1 MHRRRNRAKLE
12 ETFGGS
18 AHCAYGRG
26 AIERP
31 CTPAA
36 PEVTILDERI
46 GFIGLGIMGRPMAG
60 HLVDAG
66 YAVTVWNRTRSKMTP
81 LLERGAAAAESPRD
95 VAARSDIVITMVA
108 DTPDVRAVILGPEGV
123 LHGVRPGSIVVDMS
137 TISPA
142 ATQEIAGQ
150 IEARGAVMLDAPV
163 SGGEKGAID
172 GTLSIM
178 VGATDE
184 TFARIAPLLRTM
196 ASEVTHCGEA
206 GAGQAVKILN
216 NMILFQTGV
225 ALAEAL
231 SIARANGVDGK
242 VLFETLT
249 KGSADSF
256 ALRNH
261 GMKAMLPGVFPE
273 RAFSTVYAL
282 KDLSYAIQMAEE
294 AGVPALGAD
303 VARELMER
311 AKELGFDKEYW
322 PVLIKAIEDGKS

>member
-1 MHRRRNRAKLE
+1 MTDKL
-12 ETFGGS
+12 
-18 AHCAYGRG
+18 
-26 AIERP
+26 
-31 CTPAA
+31 
-36 PEVTILDERI
+36 
-46 GFIGLGIMGRPMAG
+46 GFIGVGTMGEPMCRNLAKKSGLQVLAADRDQAPLQRLAADGVKAASLDEIIANCRTIFLSLPGGKEVEEVCLGEGGLLPKLKMGWTI
-60 HLVDAG
+60 VDCSTAPVSLARRL
-66 YAVTVWNRTRSKMTP
+66 YA
-81 LLERGAAAAESPRD
+81 EF
-95 VAARSDIVITMVA
+95 
-108 DTPDVRAVILGPEGV
+108 EGK
-123 LHGVRPGSIVVDMS
+123 
-137 TISPA
+137 A
-142 ATQEIAGQ
+142 CAFA
-150 IEARGAVMLDAPV
+150 DAPV
-163 SGGEKGAID
+163 ARTRQAAID

-178 VGATDE
+178 VGATRD
-184 TFARIAPLLRTM
+184 TFVRIEPLLRTM

-231 SIARANGVDGK
+231 TIARAQGVDGK

-261 GMKAMLPGVFPE
+261 GMKAMLPDVFPE

-311 AKELGFDKEYW
+311 AKELGFEKEYW
-322 PVLIKAIEDGKS
+322 PVLIKAIEDGTSK